1 MDMAMPSKIYI
12 FLTISSALTVLPPG
26 LLTTGQTASSD
37 LTPKGKKAGAQALSK
52 PRGQFQGTQVTAP
65 ALGGRRGLKGGT
77 LKGWTS
83 GKHSGLVPPETRP
96 GEIDRGVE

>member
-1 MDMAMPSKIYI
+1 MPSKIYI
-12 FLTISSALTVLPPG
+12 FLTVSSALTVPPPG
-26 LLTTGQTASSD
+26 LQTASSD
-37 LTPKGKKAGAQALSK
+37 LTPKDKKVRAQALSK

-96 GEIDRGVE
+96 GETDRGVE